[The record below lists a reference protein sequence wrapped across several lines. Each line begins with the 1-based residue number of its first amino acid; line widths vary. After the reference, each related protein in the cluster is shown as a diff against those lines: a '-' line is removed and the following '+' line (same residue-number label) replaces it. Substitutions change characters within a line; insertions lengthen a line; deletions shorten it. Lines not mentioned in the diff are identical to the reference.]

1 MIGGISFPA
10 ETAPGARWGQAA
22 LIMLWVLVFDLTIG
36 VSHNLDPSHSKADNL
51 AACVLYRW

>member
-36 VSHNLDPSHSKADNL
+36 VCSPFALCSP
-51 AACVLYRW
+51 VLII